1 MIKITD
7 EIRTNLVI
15 LATQKGLTLKDAIA
29 QAGLSTYVYNTI
41 TGKNGKTSIYPTTLT
56 VLCNFFDVAPSAIV
70 STDVPF
76 SRPTNNMTGT
86 SIKVEGKN
94 LGKNIRYLIK
104 KKFPLGTSV
113 PEIIRQLRMPVSPN
127 GLQHVIK
134 EDYKTVKSSLLESIA
149 QGFGYLPEDLLNDD
163 IEENDNKAHISTFIS
178 QKPEEEATPEEKK
191 PDTTNTAEK
200 SKTMERPGTF
210 FITLP
215 RRDILASN
223 VQFLADELGLTVP
236 QYARANNLDAT
247 QLCKIRDQRFHAVKG
262 MLLDNLSRISG
273 YPVSDLIGTDIKHGR
288 HHGEEIIAE
297 ETEETIEEPKETTT
311 EPATETATPT
321 AKPSEEDT
329 TEKTDDPFLPAKP
342 VKAIGGLEEYIQRL
356 YDTLTYAVDYINCG
370 GDDEEAKTINRA
382 YRLLKAESN
391 RRGIQFQ
398 STL

>member
-7 EIRTNLVI
+7 KIRTNLVI
-15 LATQKGLTLKDAIA
+15 LATKKGLTLKDAIA

-41 TGKNGKTSIYPTTLT
+41 TGKNGKTDLQPNTIT
-56 VLCNFFDVAPSAIV
+56 VLCNFFNVAPSAIV
-70 STDVPF
+70 SKEVSF
-76 SRPTNNMTGT
+76 NRPTNNMTGA

-94 LGKNIRYLIK
+94 LGKNVRYLIK
-104 KKFPLGTSV
+104 KKFPLGESV
-113 PEIIRQLRMPVSPN
+113 PEIIRALGMQVSTN

-134 EDYKTVKSSLLESIA
+134 EDYKTIKSSLLESIA

-163 IEENDNKAHISTFIS
+163 IEENDNKAHISAYIS

-191 PDTTNTAEK
+191 PDTTNTVENP
-200 SKTMERPGTF
+200 KTMERPGTF

-247 QLCKIRDQRFHAVKG
+247 QLCKIRDQRFSAVKG
-262 MLLDNLSRISG
+262 MLMDNLSRISG

-297 ETEETIEEPKETTT
+297 ETEETIEEPKETTSGVT
-311 EPATETATPT
+311 SETAPATPT
-321 AKPSEEDT
+321 TKSSEKDT
-329 TEKTDDPFLPAKP
+329 TEKMDEPFLPVKP
-342 VKAIGGLEEYIQRL
+342 VKAIGSLEEYIQCL
-356 YDTLTYAVDYINCG
+356 YNALTYAVDYINCG
-370 GDDEEAKTINRA
+370 GGAEEAKHINKL

-391 RRGIQFQ
+391 RRGIQPE
-398 STL
+398 L